1 MRFLVSIPCLFGE
14 SHTRMAID
22 SVVDSYHT
30 DLLLIDNGAPN
41 DVKAVLNHYHSRPN
55 VNIISN
61 PENIYVN
68 PAWNQAMKFFIEHS
82 EYDYLILMNSDLI
95 MDSNWSKSLFNFLSE
110 NKKKIPVSVITDHIH
125 DSDNYEETFNV
136 LTGGIA
142 GVFIIMDRE
151 AVEIVNPIPEY
162 LKIWFGDNV
171 IYDILRGVGYE
182 IGVLNNLRAIHYHNG
197 SQNVGRV
204 DGISELIESDKKE
217 WLSKGMNHVKEIIAK
232 FSDGKDLRNL

>member
-1 MRFLVSIPCLFGE
+1 MRFLVSIPCLFGAE
-14 SHTRMAID
+14 HTRMAID
-22 SVVDSYHT
+22 SVVDSDYT

-68 PAWNQAMKFFIEHS
+68 PAWNQAMKFFVEHT

-95 MDSNWSKSLFNFLSE
+95 MDVNWSKSLFNFLSE

-125 DSDNYEETFNV
+125 DSDNYNDTFNV

-151 AVEIVNPIPEY
+151 AVEIVNPIPESI
-162 LKIWFGDNV
+162 KVWFGDNWL
-171 IYDILRGVGYE
+171 YDLLRGFGYQT
-182 IGVLNNLRAIHYHNG
+182 GVLNNLRGLHFHNG
-197 SQNVGRV
+197 SQNVNRV
-204 DGISELIESDKKE
+204 PGISEIIEQDKWEWMNVVEPMLKE
-217 WLSKGMNHVKEIIAK
+217 KIKNNSKPLV
-232 FSDGKDLRNL
+232 